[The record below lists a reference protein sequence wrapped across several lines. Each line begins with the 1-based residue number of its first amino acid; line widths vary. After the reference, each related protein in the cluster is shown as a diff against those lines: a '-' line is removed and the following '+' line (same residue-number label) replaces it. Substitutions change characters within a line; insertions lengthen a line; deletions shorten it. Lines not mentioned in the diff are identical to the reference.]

1 MHRFRAI
8 GPRALEDI
16 TTNGSRKPPY
26 AVMNRNRKTAIT
38 VGVRS
43 CSMTAKKTSVL
54 SVLLT
59 WVVLS
64 SLLGIESRVHAWFR
78 KKLNGE
84 I

>member
-1 MHRFRAI
+1 M
-8 GPRALEDI
+8 
-16 TTNGSRKPPY
+16 KPPY

-38 VGVRS
+38 VGVSR
-43 CSMTAKKTSVL
+43 CSITAKKTCVL

-64 SLLGIESRVHAWFR
+64 NLLGIESRVHAWFR

-84 I
+84 M